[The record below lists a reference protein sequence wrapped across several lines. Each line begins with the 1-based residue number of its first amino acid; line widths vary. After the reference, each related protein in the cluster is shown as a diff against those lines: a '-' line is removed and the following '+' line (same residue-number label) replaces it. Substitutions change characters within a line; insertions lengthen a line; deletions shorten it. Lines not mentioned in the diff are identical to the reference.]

1 MGSVKDVLA
10 GLPSAA
16 KRGSSNASGD
26 DVMSNPD
33 YLRKSQSLITEA
45 LQKGFD
51 VLQLENGDVVVT
63 GTKTIVTQYGW
74 DEKKGKMVKV
84 TARGGKRGKKDSDLE
99 D

>member
-10 GLPSAA
+10 GLPSSS
-16 KRGSSNASGD
+16 KRSGNNG
-26 DVMSNPD
+26 DVMANPD
-33 YLRKSQSLITEA
+33 YLRKSQALITEA

-51 VLQLENGDVVVT
+51 ILQLENGDVVVT

-84 TARGGKRGKKDSDLE
+84 VAKGKKKRDEDDDL
-99 D
+99 

>member
-10 GLPSAA
+10 GLPSSS
-16 KRGSSNASGD
+16 KRSGGGGG
-26 DVMSNPD
+26 DVMANPD
-33 YLRKSQSLITEA
+33 YLRKSQALITEA

-74 DEKKGKMVKV
+74 DEKKGKMTKV
-84 TARGGKRGKKDSDLE
+84 TAKGTKRAKKDSDF
-99 D
+99 DD